1 MITELDSTFDS
12 IESLKW
18 FPWIGNEYDKTKF
31 LIIGESHYEDGDFW
45 QLGNK
50 ETTRMI
56 TQKRIDDVNGK
67 WTLHRNVEKT
77 ILNKTDISFDQRQEL
92 WNSVAYWNLV
102 QRLLDSRNQDDRPN
116 DNDFDLGWKLFF
128 EIYKILEPKFCLVL
142 GKAPYGRLGNYL
154 TNFQTE
160 WKVAKSEL
168 NPNEKIFKLTNGKQ
182 EMTLIFI
189 NHPSGSFGFDYQK
202 WAEILKIEL
211 GNKTYAQ

>member
-1 MITELDSTFDS
+1 MTSELDSTFDS

-18 FPWIGNEYDKTKF
+18 FPWIGNKYDKTKL

-77 ILNKTDISFDQRQEL
+77 ILNRTDISLDQRQEL

-102 QRLLDSRNQDDRPN
+102 QRLLDSRNQADRPN

-128 EIYKILEPKFCLVL
+128 DIYEILQPKFCLVL

-154 TNFQTE
+154 TNSQNE
-160 WKVAKSEL
+160 WKIKNSDL
-168 NPNEKIFKLTNGKQ
+168 FPNEKIFKLDNGIKG
-182 EMTLIFI
+182 MTLIFI
-189 NHPSGSFGFDYQK
+189 NHPSGSRGFDFQK
-202 WAEILKIEL
+202 WAEIFKKEFKDLNL
-211 GNKTYAQ
+211 